1 MSKKKILKQL
11 PTYLALI
18 VVLIIVVT
26 PLIYTVSSS
35 FKTNSEIMAN
45 PSMIFP
51 ENPTF
56 DNYVKA
62 WTSDVFDIK
71 NMLMYSLYYT
81 IICLVAT
88 VLTSTMSGYVFA
100 RSEFRGKKFWFASFS
115 VLMFFSMGSVTIYP
129 MMDVLQFIHIPK
141 NLHGL
146 VFIKMFSLH
155 IMNVYLVRSYVN
167 SLPRELDESAEI
179 DGCSFIGI
187 FFRIIAPLLKPIM
200 ATIGILAFQAS
211 WNDYLMPMIFTL
223 GAPQQRPLIVGLVA
237 LSQSGES
244 AASWNLVLAGATVS
258 LIPVLVAYGFGNRYF
273 VSGLS
278 AGAVKG

>member
-1 MSKKKILKQL
+1 
-11 PTYLALI
+11 
-18 VVLIIVVT
+18 
-26 PLIYTVSSS
+26 
-35 FKTNSEIMAN
+35 
-45 PSMIFP
+45 
-51 ENPTF
+51 
-56 DNYVKA
+56 
-62 WTSDVFDIK
+62 
-71 NMLMYSLYYT
+71 
-81 IICLVAT
+81 
-88 VLTSTMSGYVFA
+88 
-100 RSEFRGKKFWFASFS
+100 
-115 VLMFFSMGSVTIYP
+115 
-129 MMDVLQFIHIPK
+129 
-141 NLHGL
+141 
-146 VFIKMFSLH
+146 
-155 IMNVYLVRSYVN
+155 MNVYLVRSYVN

-187 FFRIIAPLLKPIM
+187 FFKIIAPLLKPIM
-200 ATIGILAFQAS
+200 ATIGILAFQSS